1 MQIQN
6 FLKLVGI
13 AFFALV
19 LGGGFAQAGEVEKSD
34 PIPSEEVDGPP
45 PVDSAPPEAE
55 LEAETPGDLSQED

>member
-1 MQIQN
+1 MV
-6 FLKLVGI
+6 LV
-13 AFFALV
+13 
-19 LGGGFAQAGEVEKSD
+19 GGFAQAGEVEKSD

>member
-13 AFFALV
+13 AFFVVV
-19 LGGGFAQAGEVEKSD
+19 LAGGFAQAGETEKSD
-34 PIPSEEVDGPP
+34 PTPSEEVNGPP

-55 LEAETPGDLSQED
+55 QEAETPDDALLED

>member
-1 MQIQN
+1 MQVQN

-19 LGGGFAQAGEVEKSD
+19 LAGGFAQAGETEKTD
-34 PIPSEEVDGPP
+34 PTPSEEVNGLP

-55 LEAETPGDLSQED
+55 RDAEMPGDAPRED

>member
-13 AFFALV
+13 AFSLLV
-19 LGGGFAQAGEVEKSD
+19 LVGGFAQAGEVENSD

-55 LEAETPGDLSQED
+55 RDAETPGDASPEG